1 MECIHH
7 TNSFIGGGFGGKKES
22 GQLRFGCLD
31 RPWKRT
37 VQHQQEEWQY
47 SVNTPTCATHK
58 HHRTESSREPQ
69 KLHENVSDTKNRS
82 LDIKYLSHSKRSQ
95 SKRYSIEDFSENRKR
110 RKI

>member
-37 VQHQQEEWQY
+37 VHQQKEWQY
-47 SVNTPTCATHK
+47 SVNTQTCATHK
-58 HHRTESSREPQ
+58 HHRTESSGELQ

-82 LDIKYLSHSKRSQ
+82 LDNKALSHSNRSQ
-95 SKRYSIEDFSENRKR
+95 SKRYNSEDFSENRKR

>member
-31 RPWKRT
+31 KPWKRT
-37 VQHQQEEWQY
+37 VHQQKEWQY
-47 SVNTPTCATHK
+47 SVNTLTCATHK
-58 HHRTESSREPQ
+58 HHRTESSRESQ
-69 KLHENVSDTKNRS
+69 KLNENVSDSKNRT
-82 LDIKYLSHSKRSQ
+82 LDNKSLSHSNRSQ
-95 SKRYSIEDFSENRKR
+95 SKRYSSEDFSENRKL